1 MLARR
6 ASKVLIIDFWI
17 ADEASP
23 RGSES
28 PDLLPCSTNSPLSGC
43 LCLPRLL
50 FNGTL
55 KTELRH
61 RKTMLGSLGEQLQRF
76 RHGLVHAIACLVAP
90 PEAVLPIHVP
100 LLCKLGE
107 SLHHLP
113 KILGHP
119 LTALLTARQVNTPLH
134 CLSDILVNP
143 AANIE
148 ANRKIELRCC
158 VGLLNCLCI
167 PLYSLFPILGFFFSA
182 PGRTEGPLPS
192 NIPALM
198 LRLGPLS

>member
-1 MLARR
+1 MRKPHIVRTNAKGHFIVKNIEMLARG

-28 PDLLPCSTNSPLSGC
+28 PDLLPCGTNSPLSGC

-90 PEAVLPIHVP
+90 PEAGLPIHVP

-107 SLHHLP
+107 SLHHIP
-113 KILGHP
+113 KILGHL
-119 LTALLTARQVNTPLH
+119 LTALLTARQVKLP
-134 CLSDILVNP
+134 P
-143 AANIE
+143 
-148 ANRKIELRCC
+148 
-158 VGLLNCLCI
+158 
-167 PLYSLFPILGFFFSA
+167 
-182 PGRTEGPLPS
+182 PGGDRWA
-192 NIPALM
+192 ALM
-198 LRLGPLS
+198 SHSTVFLISLRTTLST